1 MTPSTSSA
9 PVPTASADGSAR
21 PILAVVVSWN
31 GAHLLPACLDALRAQ
46 TLPPGDLSVVVVDNA
61 STDGTAA
68 LLAREYPEVTR
79 ISSPT
84 NLGFAGGVRLGMAD
98 FTGRY
103 VAVVNNDLTLAPDA
117 LARLR
122 SALEKPGAEKVA
134 AATARILLAGSYR
147 PERPGETSLRGL
159 LASGSLRFCA
169 TEPDDPAA
177 LTLVNST
184 GNIVRTDGTGADRD
198 WLSVDGPADAPGD
211 VFGFCGGAA
220 LLRREALDEVG
231 GFDGDLFLYYED
243 TDLSWRLR
251 AAGWQIRYVSD
262 ARATHLHAAS
272 SGASSAL
279 FRYYNTRNSLIVF
292 TRHAPFGV
300 VLRSIARQVAGWAR
314 AVFRD
319 GNTDV
324 TRARARALA
333 SFLRAL
339 PRTLRQ
345 RRRIWRDSA
354 VSRRAV
360 ARYLA

>member
-1 MTPSTSSA
+1 
-9 PVPTASADGSAR
+9 
-21 PILAVVVSWN
+21 VSWN

-61 STDGTAA
+61 STDGTAE
-68 LLAREYPEVTR
+68 LLAREYPEVTC

-84 NLGFAGGVRLGMAD
+84 NLGFAGGVRLGMTGL
-98 FTGRY
+98 TGRY
-103 VAVVNNDLTLAPDA
+103 VALVNNDLTLAPEA

-122 SALEKPGAEKVA
+122 SALETPGGEKVA
-134 AATARILLAGSYR
+134 AVTARILLAGTYR
-147 PERPGETSLRGL
+147 PERPGETPPRGSLT
-159 LASGSLRFCA
+159 SGSLRFRA
-169 TEPDDPAA
+169 TAPDDPAA

-198 WLSVDGPADAPGD
+198 WLSVDGTADAPQD
-211 VFGFCGGAA
+211 VFGFCGAAA
-220 LLRREALDEVG
+220 LLRREAVEEVG

-262 ARATHLHAAS
+262 ALATHLHAAS
-272 SGASSAL
+272 SGASSAV

-314 AVFRD
+314 AVCRD